1 MFGHQ
6 VTTGCI
12 HEEVTVETHQSQS
25 GRGGLKFSISNRK
38 YSRFNVLSI
47 THELTLMGMD
57 SCYNPFSEVFFWYY
71 EIWKRHNE

>member
-25 GRGGLKFSISNRK
+25 GGVKIFPHSQFQNRK
-38 YSRFNVLSI
+38 YSRFHVLNI

-57 SCYNPFSEVFFWYY
+57 FCYNPFSEVFFWYY
-71 EIWKRHNE
+71 EI